1 VPPTHPWPEIHCVP
15 HVWQLALSVK
25 RSAQVPA
32 QFTVPA
38 GQVHIASSQMRLPP
52 QVSEQRPQWSLFDAR
67 STHDAPHWVNP
78 DAAQRTAHVPSL
90 QIGASAVHPLPHAP
104 QFALL
109 EARFSQSPAPERP
122 PAHWTYP
129 GEH

>member
-1 VPPTHPWPEIHCVP
+1 
-15 HVWQLALSVK
+15 
-25 RSAQVPA
+25 
-32 QFTVPA
+32 
-38 GQVHIASSQMRLPP
+38 
-52 QVSEQRPQWSLFDAR
+52 LFDRR

-78 DAAQRTAHVPSL
+78 EAAQRTAHVPSL
-90 QIGASAVHPLPHAP
+90 QMGASAAHRFPQAP

-109 EARFSQSPAPERP
+109 DARFSQFPAPERP